1 MSSSKACLRILFREL
16 LRSQQNIHEKVI
28 YRSTSKND
36 YSESSEFLS
45 FFSKE
50 ILMFPKAAT
59 RGLLEKSYS

>member
-16 LRSQQNIHEKVI
+16 LRSQQNIQEKVI

-50 ILMFPKAAT
+50 ILMFPEAAT